1 MTRRPRTQEQATKMI
16 DALTVRIDT
25 IKAERMK
32 LIDDH
37 SFEATVRMVDLG
49 EKSNDLAEELHTLVL
64 LLPSLPTQA
73 QYEYEEDM
81 RLQEQIANDPYG
93 GDDFMAYNMM
103 GDCW

>member
-1 MTRRPRTQEQATKMI
+1 MPQPRTQEEATKKI
-16 DALTVRIDT
+16 NDLTVRIDA
-25 IKAERMK
+25 IKDERMW
-32 LIDDH
+32 LMEVN

-49 EKSNDLAEELHTLVL
+49 ERSNELTEELHTLVL

-93 GDDFMAYNMM
+93 GDDFMAYNML

>member
-1 MTRRPRTQEQATKMI
+1 MPQPRTQEEATKKI
-16 DALTVRIDT
+16 NDLTVRIDA
-25 IKAERMK
+25 IKDERMW
-32 LIDDH
+32 LMEVN

-49 EKSNDLAEELHTLVL
+49 ERSNELTEELHTLVL

-93 GDDFMAYNMM
+93 GDDFMAYNMT